1 VTDDGL
7 STSLAHY
14 LTIQRWFAGKGRDLA
29 VDGVRTVAWLGE
41 PDADPRVAVCLVDT
55 VSGTGASAVHDVY
68 QVPLSYRSARHD
80 QIDGAY
86 LGEHEGPDGPAHVYD
101 AVHDKGA
108 IALLVEVLV
117 RGAAPDPLTARVVTT
132 QEVDLHGPTVVLS
145 GEQSNTNV
153 VVGGHLLLKVFRRVS
168 PGRNPDIEVLD
179 ALTRAGSEDVVPLLG
194 WLELA
199 DGDAAGA
206 VGEPTDLAMLS
217 EFLGM
222 ATDGW
227 DLALTSVRDL
237 FAERDLY
244 PDEVGGDFASESH
257 RLGATIARVHT
268 MLAAHMPT
276 ATWDADDL
284 RALAARMRARLDA
297 AVDEVPDL
305 AAHADGLA
313 ELIDRVATTPA
324 PLPVQRV
331 HGDLH
336 LGQTLRTFRGW
347 RIIDFEG
354 EPAKPLPERTT
365 PDATVRDVAGMLR
378 SFDYAAQSQW
388 ADLLGDHQLA
398 TRATEWAQRNRD
410 AFLDGYAE
418 ASGTDPREQQTLL
431 AAYEAD
437 KAVYEVVYEARNRP
451 TWLPIPMRAVA
462 RLVGADAPTGGGHR

>member
-1 VTDDGL
+1 MTDDDGL
-7 STSLAHY
+7 TTSLAHY

-41 PDADPRVAVCLVDT
+41 PDTDPRVAVCLVDT
-55 VSGTGASAVHDVY
+55 ISGTGASAVRDVY

-101 AVHDKGA
+101 AVHDKEA
-108 IALLVEVLV
+108 VSLLVDVLV
-117 RGAAPDPLTARVVTT
+117 RGAAPDPLTAQVVTE
-132 QEVDLHGPTVVLS
+132 QVVDLHGPTVVLA

-153 VVGGHLLLKVFRRVS
+153 VVGEHLLLKVFRRVA
-168 PGRNPDIEVLD
+168 PGRNPDIEVLA
-179 ALTRAGSEDVVPLLG
+179 ALTRAGSEDIVPLLG

-199 DGDAAGA
+199 DGGGAA
-206 VGEPTDLAMLS
+206 TDLAMVS

-244 PDEVGGDFASESH
+244 PEEVGGDFASESH
-257 RLGATIARVHT
+257 RLGATVARVHAQ
-268 MLAAHMPT
+268 LATGLPT
-276 ATWDADDL
+276 DTWGPDDL
-284 RALAARMRARLDA
+284 KALAARMRARLDA

-305 AAHADGLA
+305 AAHADALAGLLDQVGTSA
-313 ELIDRVATTPA
+313 GPV
-324 PLPVQRV
+324 PVQRV

-336 LGQTLRTFRGW
+336 LGQTLRTFQGW

-354 EPAKPLPERTT
+354 EPAKPLAERTT

-410 AFLDGYAE
+410 AFLNGYAE
-418 ASGTDPREQQTLL
+418 QAGTDPREQRTLL

-451 TWLPIPMRAVA
+451 AWLPIPLRAVA
-462 RLVGADAPTGGGHR
+462 RLVAADAPTGGGHR